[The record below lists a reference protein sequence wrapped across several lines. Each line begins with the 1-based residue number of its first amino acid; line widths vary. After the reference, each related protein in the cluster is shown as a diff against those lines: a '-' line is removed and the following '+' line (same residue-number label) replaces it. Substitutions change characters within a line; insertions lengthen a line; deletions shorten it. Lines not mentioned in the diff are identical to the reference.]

1 MVVLRFELKLE
12 NGVNRF
18 EALNRRICCTKY
30 SQFQVYD
37 DQRVLIAKTN
47 GI

>member
-1 MVVLRFELKLE
+1 LSLKLE

-18 EALNRRICCTKY
+18 EALNEGFAAPNTAE
-30 SQFQVYD
+30 FQVYD